1 MNRTFL
7 VSLTMVALAA
17 AAAGYYSG
25 SRTTSPHVTAAT
37 PDANGGRKVLYW
49 YDPMVPDKR
58 FDQPGKSPFMD
69 MPLTPRYADEVQDN
83 GGVTVSPRQQQNLG
97 VRTAQAERREL
108 RPQAIGYG
116 TVALNERTL
125 RTLVAPSGGVVE
137 QLNVSAVQ
145 QPVQKGQTL
154 AVLWN
159 PSWAAAQQEYLA
171 VRQLGDP
178 ELNQAARQKLALMFM
193 PESVIRQ
200 VERSGKPQPR
210 LTITAPENGY
220 INRLDV
226 RTGTQLTPA
235 QPLFELASLDPVW
248 VEVEYPAAQAA
259 ALHIGD
265 EMLAISD
272 SWPDDTFR
280 GRIAELLPQLDTATR
295 TLKARVVLDNRRQ
308 RLKPGMY
315 LTTRLAAGT
324 ARQALMVPQ
333 QALLVSSRQNRVLLS
348 DGQGYF
354 TPRPVE
360 VGVIQEGWAE
370 IRSGL
375 NDGDKVVISGQFL
388 IDSEASLRSALTA
401 FSDSSVQNKVQDK
414 IQNKGPASTTTHAG
428 DYQTN
433 GVIKAINGKQ
443 VTLAHDAV
451 PALDWPPMTMDFTFD
466 GDALPATLQPGM
478 TVTFRFRLDDNGAR
492 LLAIQPVAVPP
503 HGGHL

>member
-1 MNRTFL
+1 MNRTFT
-7 VSLTMVALAA
+7 VSLIAVALVAA
-17 AAAGYYSG
+17 IAGYSVGDYRS
-25 SRTTSPHVTAAT
+25 SHLTTATAKQATT
-37 PDANGGRKVLYW
+37 PDANSERKVLYW

-58 FDQPGKSPFMD
+58 FSQPGKSPFMD
-69 MPLTPRYADEVQDN
+69 MPLVPRYADEVQDN
-83 GGVTVSPRQQQNLG
+83 GGVMVSPRQQQNLG
-97 VRTAQAERREL
+97 VRTARVERREL
-108 RPQAIGYG
+108 RPQAVGYG
-116 TVALNERTL
+116 TVALNERSL
-125 RTLVAPSGGVVE
+125 RTVVAPSGGVVE

-145 QPVQKGQTL
+145 QPVQKGETL

-171 VRQLGDP
+171 VRQLGDTG
-178 ELNQAARQKLALMFM
+178 LSQAARQKLALMFM

-210 LTITAPENGY
+210 LTITAPESGY

-226 RTGTQLTPA
+226 RSGSQLTPA

-248 VEVEYPAAQAA
+248 VEVEYPAAQAS

-265 EMLAISD
+265 EMLATSD
-272 SWPDDTFR
+272 SWPGETFR

-295 TLKARVVLDNRRQ
+295 TLKARVVLDNRQQ

-315 LTTRLAAGT
+315 LTVRLATGT
-324 ARQALMVPQ
+324 ARQTLMVPQ

-360 VGVIQEGWAE
+360 VGIIQDGWAE

-375 NDGDKVVISGQFL
+375 ADGDNVVISGQFL
-388 IDSEASLRSALTA
+388 IDSEASLRSAFSA
-401 FSDSSVQNKVQDK
+401 FSDNTQD
-414 IQNKGPASTTTHAG
+414 QATPPAATAAS
-428 DYQTN
+428 DYQTR
-433 GVIKAINGKQ
+433 GVIKAIKGKQ

-451 PALDWPPMTMDFTFD
+451 PALNWPPMTMDFTFD
-466 GDALPATLQPGM
+466 GNALPATLQPGM
-478 TVTFRFRLDDNGAR
+478 TVTFRFRLDDNGAH
-492 LLAIQPVAVPP
+492 LLAIQPVDTAV
-503 HGGHL
+503 HGGHQ

>member
-1 MNRTFL
+1 MNRTFT
-7 VSLTMVALAA
+7 VSLIAVALAA
-17 AAAGYYSG
+17 AAAGYSTGYYSVNRATG
-25 SRTTSPHVTAAT
+25 TTMPGAAAT

-97 VRTAQAERREL
+97 VRTARAERREL
-108 RPQAIGYG
+108 RPQATGYG

-178 ELNQAARQKLALMFM
+178 ELSQAARQKLALMFM

-226 RTGTQLTPA
+226 RTGAQLTPA

-259 ALHIGD
+259 ALHLGD

-272 SWPDDTFR
+272 SWPDDTFH
-280 GRIAELLPQLDTATR
+280 GRIAELLPQLDSATR
-295 TLKARVVLDNRRQ
+295 TLKARVILDNRQQ

-315 LTTRLAAGT
+315 LTVRLAAGA
-324 ARQALMVPQ
+324 ARQALMIPQ
-333 QALLVSSRQNRVLLS
+333 QALLVSSRQNRVLLN
-348 DGQGYF
+348 DGKGYF

-360 VGVIQEGWAE
+360 VGVIQDGWAE

-375 NDGDKVVISGQFL
+375 NDGDNVVISGQFL

-401 FSDSSVQNKVQDK
+401 FSDTAQDK
-414 IQNKGPASTTTHAG
+414 TPPPAATPASG
-428 DYQTN
+428 YQTK

-466 GDALPATLQPGM
+466 GAALPANLQPGM
-478 TVTFRFRLDDNGAR
+478 TVTFRFRLDDNGAW
-492 LLAIQPVAVPP
+492 LLDIQPVVAAA